1 VEIVDTVP
9 YGRLLLLDNQVQ
21 SAALDEFAYHE
32 TLVQPAML
40 MHPKPERVFIGGR

>member
-1 VEIVDTVP
+1 
-9 YGRLLLLDNQVQ
+9 LLLDNQVQ